1 MIKKRTMLLC
11 TAAIAIASF
20 AGRKTFGSRTH
31 EIDNRLLQNVE
42 ALTDG
47 ESYAIPCDD
56 NEEETC
62 VFPAVGPTGKPYEV
76 KLEKMERTSK

>member
-1 MIKKRTMLLC
+1 M
-11 TAAIAIASF
+11 
-20 AGRKTFGSRTH
+20 
-31 EIDNRLLQNVE
+31 E

-76 KLEKMERTSK
+76 KLEKMVRISK